1 MKKWKMQMVNQ
12 MSESK
17 LGYDFRSMRIGNYQ
31 FLMNTDISVYPYFS
45 IAVRQRVRKRMACN
59 TVITSEAR
67 IGKSY
72 MATDICRVID
82 RRFNVDDVVFRF
94 SEFMRCAMTRHMGIP
109 ITFDEPSYA
118 LSKRDWYNEI
128 QQALVKTIESF
139 GFKVHPLFIPVINKA
154 LLDKTVRNYLLQY
167 HVVMRDRGYGV
178 VYRIFPSQF
187 QDKVYPYEMCQIRY
201 KLFDNNICD
210 KLTCL
215 DCKKLNPDEK
225 DKRCMIFR
233 AQYERKKAVT
243 QEERYKS
250 SAEEAEDKE
259 SQNISTDELEAKAMT
274 LFDKFF
280 NKDKERI
287 DIQKLQLVLRK
298 EFKIR
303 VGHNKAYE
311 LKNLIMYDYPE
322 RFPKEVDDSN
332 KTKKLKD
339 VEKPDDTQ

>member
-17 LGYDFRSMRIGNYQ
+17 IGYDFRSMRIGNYQ
-31 FLMNTDISVYPYFS
+31 FLMNTDISVYPYLS
-45 IAVRQRVRKRMACN
+45 IAIRQRVRKRMACN

-243 QEERYKS
+243 QEERYKI
-250 SAEEAEDKE
+250 SAEESEEKE
-259 SQNISTDELEAKAMT
+259 ANNVSTDELEAKAMT
-274 LFDKFF
+274 LFDKFY
-280 NKDKERI
+280 NKDKEDIDADLLKIILSKEFHIKIGYNRAYQLKKLI
-287 DIQKLQLVLRK
+287 KYDFPDRFPRKIEDEKKPKKSRAKKKLDDIQ
-298 EFKIR
+298 
-303 VGHNKAYE
+303 
-311 LKNLIMYDYPE
+311 
-322 RFPKEVDDSN
+322 
-332 KTKKLKD
+332 
-339 VEKPDDTQ
+339 